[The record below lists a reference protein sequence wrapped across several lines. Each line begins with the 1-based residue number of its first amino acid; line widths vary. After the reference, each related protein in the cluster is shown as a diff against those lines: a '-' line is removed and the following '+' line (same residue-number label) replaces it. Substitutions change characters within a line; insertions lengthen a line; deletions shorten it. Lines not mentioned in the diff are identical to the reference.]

1 MSNMRQNGRNSRKPV
16 GLKIAKTQPVESSDR
31 SRPGNHHTTTAP
43 PPPATPPL
51 PASATTA
58 PVLSTAL
65 TTTTAPRPR
74 PRRHSHSRSR
84 VWVGQVGRPGGSARW
99 VGQVGRPGG
108 SARWVGQVGR
118 PGGSARWVGQVGRV
132 AAVARVR
139 DPVDNAFPLASPSR
153 AEIHPFGWVVCV
165 TQGLELLLRYSPPP
179 CLDQFPTPSGDQL
192 GGPLP

>member
-1 MSNMRQNGRNSRKPV
+1 MPNMRQNGRKLV
-16 GLKIAKTQPVESSDR
+16 DLKIAKTQSVGTPDR
-31 SRPGNHHTTTAP
+31 GQSGDHHATTATP
-43 PPPATPPL
+43 TPATPPL
-51 PASATTA
+51 PTTATTA

-74 PRRHSHSRSR
+74 PRRRRHSHSRSR
-84 VWVGQVGRPGGSARW
+84 V
-99 VGQVGRPGG
+99 
-108 SARWVGQVGR
+108 WVGQVGR

-139 DPVDNAFPLASPSR
+139 DPVDNAFSFAPPSR